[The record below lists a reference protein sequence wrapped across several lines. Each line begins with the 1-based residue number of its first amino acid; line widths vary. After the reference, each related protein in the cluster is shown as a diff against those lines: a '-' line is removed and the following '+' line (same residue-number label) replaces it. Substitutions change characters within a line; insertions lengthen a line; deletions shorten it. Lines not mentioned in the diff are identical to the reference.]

1 MKRRSFIS
9 GTTTALSG
17 IGLSTLSHNNPNKGR
32 IIQPL
37 KVCTT
42 LDQEKVS
49 FHFEVINESIKVVH
63 IADTHLFMD
72 DERGIP
78 FQKYSNRM
86 AKAYNQTTHFQT
98 REKTSPKKSFEQTI
112 GFAKKVNADLITLVG
127 DIFSFPSELAI
138 EWVTISYFTG
148 AGLSLFAPPPL
159 VRKKVKG
166 FNSIK
171 VHKWLAYIHFS
182 GMIATNAYSK
192 ENMDWHK
199 YAAYTTFA
207 SYASAVLVFKF

>member
-1 MKRRSFIS
+1 MKKFAFLSFFIFHGIIAQERDALLKGLFEEEMTIEEQLLPKKMIFTQSVFWGKNGFFRKTGIS
-9 GTTTALSG
+9 KLS
-17 IGLSTLSHNNPNKGR
+17 LEQREKE
-32 IIQPL
+32 L
-37 KVCTT
+37 KVRNAMLKSHQILGYLT
-42 LDQEKVS
+42 LAGMVAQ
-49 FHFEVINESIKVVH
+49 
-63 IADTHLFMD
+63 
-72 DERGIP
+72 GIMGG
-78 FQKYSNRM
+78 KL
-86 AKAYNQTTHFQT
+86 YNGDYDLYDAH
-98 REKTSPKKSFEQTI
+98 KTLGK
-112 GFAKKVNADLITLVG
+112 
-127 DIFSFPSELAI
+127 
-138 EWVTISYFTG
+138 WVTISYFTG

>member
-1 MKRRSFIS
+1 MTIEEQLLPKKMIFTQSVFWGKNGFFRKTGIS
-9 GTTTALSG
+9 KLSLEQRE
-17 IGLSTLSHNNPNKGR
+17 IE
-32 IIQPL
+32 L
-37 KVCTT
+37 KVRNAMLKSHQILGYLT
-42 LDQEKVS
+42 LGGMVAQ
-49 FHFEVINESIKVVH
+49 
-63 IADTHLFMD
+63 
-72 DERGIP
+72 GIMGG
-78 FQKYSNRM
+78 KL
-86 AKAYNQTTHFQT
+86 YNGDYDLYDAH
-98 REKTSPKKSFEQTI
+98 KTLGK
-112 GFAKKVNADLITLVG
+112 
-127 DIFSFPSELAI
+127 
-138 EWVTISYFTG
+138 WVTISYFTG

-207 SYASAVLVFKF
+207 SYASAGSRNQVKPEV

>member
-1 MKRRSFIS
+1 MKKFAFLSFFIFQGIIAQERDALLKGLFEEEMTIEEQLLPKKMIFTQSVFWGKNGFFRKTSIS
-9 GTTTALSG
+9 KLS
-17 IGLSTLSHNNPNKGR
+17 LEQREKE
-32 IIQPL
+32 L
-37 KVCTT
+37 KVRNAMLKSHQILGYLT
-42 LDQEKVS
+42 LAGM
-49 FHFEVINESIKVVH
+49 VVQG
-63 IADTHLFMD
+63 IMGGKLYNGDYDLYDTH
-72 DERGIP
+72 
-78 FQKYSNRM
+78 
-86 AKAYNQTTHFQT
+86 
-98 REKTSPKKSFEQTI
+98 KTLGKW
-112 GFAKKVNADLITLVG
+112 L
-127 DIFSFPSELAI
+127 
-138 EWVTISYFTG
+138 TISYFTG